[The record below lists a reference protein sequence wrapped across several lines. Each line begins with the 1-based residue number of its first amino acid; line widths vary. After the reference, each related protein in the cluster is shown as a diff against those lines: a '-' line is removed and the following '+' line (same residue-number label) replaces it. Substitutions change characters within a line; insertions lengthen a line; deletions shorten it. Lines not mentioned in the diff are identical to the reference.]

1 MGRKSKNTI
10 SSESHIQNNGQELS
24 NTNSDLLTIKDK
36 INKYRRLGLREYP
49 FLTKEQS
56 KTNPFDPKKDNYAYL
71 ARKTMLVLS
80 DQDLSI
86 LNEMGIPFTYSK
98 SRVYGDH
105 CIMILTVNNI

>member
-1 MGRKSKNTI
+1 MGRKVKNNV
-10 SSESHIQNNGQELS
+10 SSESNIQNNGQDLS

-36 INKYRRLGLREYP
+36 INKYRSLGLREYP

-80 DQDLSI
+80 AEDIEELTR
-86 LNEMGIPFTYSK
+86 MGIMIVDGK

-105 CIMILTVNNI
+105 SILLLGTN